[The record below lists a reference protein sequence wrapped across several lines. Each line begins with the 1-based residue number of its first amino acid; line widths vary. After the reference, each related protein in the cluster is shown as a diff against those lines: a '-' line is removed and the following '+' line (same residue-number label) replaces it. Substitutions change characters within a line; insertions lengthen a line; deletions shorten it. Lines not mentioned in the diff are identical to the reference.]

1 MQTSFSEE
9 KCDDLWCGH
18 ALQSGIE
25 REEAQSEQRGM
36 IFKIGCERKKGE
48 VYNRKHGM
56 LLYE

>member
-48 VYNRKHGM
+48 V
-56 LLYE
+56 